1 MPWNSTQKKDTNS
14 HKTNTS
20 TGDDDEKKIIETLKC
35 NARKKN
41 PKNQSQFWIEIHW
54 KKSNDKPPNKVECFD
69 KLNQTRAHNSTESH
83 AVWH

>member
-1 MPWNSTQKKDTNS
+1 MKFNPEKKTQIRTKQTPAPAMMTK
-14 HKTNTS
+14 
-20 TGDDDEKKIIETLKC
+20 KKIIETLKC